1 MQPKY
6 LYIKKMNPLKTLK
19 TGILFLSLVLSLT
32 ACIKDEAPN
41 QEADIVTAK
50 MDSENLLIREPVI
63 TNNEVKFFV
72 NGGNDLTQLAPKFEL
87 TPGATIEP
95 ASGTV
100 RNFMTPQTYT
110 VTSEDGQWKKQY
122 KVSFISEDVATEYH
136 FENIKWHEAKRS
148 PDDAEATK
156 FFHIFYEL
164 TAPKDTMEW
173 GSGNA
178 GFLITNSK
186 AKADE
191 YPTSQADG
199 GLKGKCAKLQTVSTG
214 SFGKM
219 VNAPIAAGN
228 LFTGTFKIDI
238 MNPAKSTRFG
248 QPFRKLPTRL
258 AGYYKYKA
266 GAVFTDKYSKE
277 VKGMHDD
284 FAIYAVLYEVTE
296 QVPHLDG
303 TNSLTSDNIV
313 LKAELTDRKETDTW
327 THFLLDFKA
336 VDGRKVDAKKL
347 AEGKYNLAIIM
358 SSSKDGAI
366 FNGAVGSTL
375 YVDEMELYYK

>member
-1 MQPKY
+1 MRS
-6 LYIKKMNPLKTLK
+6 IKTVLHTA
-19 TGILFLSLVLSLT
+19 LFLLFVLTFAS
-32 ACIKDEAPN
+32 CIKNEALN
-41 QEADIVTAK
+41 QEADIVAAK
-50 MDSENLLIREPVI
+50 VSNDELLIRKPLI

-72 NGGNDLTQLAPKFEL
+72 NGGSDLTQLAPQFEL

-100 RNFMTPQTYT
+100 RNFLTPQTYT

-122 KVSFISEDVATEYH
+122 KVSFVSNDVATEYH
-136 FENIKWHEAKRS
+136 FENIRWHKAKRS
-148 PDDAEATK
+148 WDDEVESS

-164 TAPKDTMEW
+164 LAPKDTMDW

-178 GFLITNSK
+178 GFLIVNQD
-186 AKADE
+186 AKAEE

-199 GLKGKCAKLQTVSTG
+199 GVVGKCAKLQTVSTG

-219 VNAPIAAGN
+219 MNAPIAAGN
-228 LFTGTFKIDI
+228 LFTGSFQIDI
-238 MNPAKSTRFG
+238 TNPAKSTRFG
-248 QPFRKLPTRL
+248 LPFRKMPTRL

-266 GAVFTDKYSKE
+266 GETYTDKFSKVVE
-277 VKGMHDD
+277 GKHDD
-284 FAIYAVLYEVTE
+284 FAIYAVLYEVTP
-296 QVPHLDG
+296 QVPYLDG
-303 TNSLTSDNIV
+303 TNSLSNENIV
-313 LKAELTDRKETDTW
+313 LKAELDNRKETDVW
-327 THFLLDFKA
+327 THFVIDFKP
-336 VDGRKVDAKKL
+336 VDGRKIDAKKL

-366 FNGAVGSTL
+366 FNGAIGSTL

>member
-1 MQPKY
+1 
-6 LYIKKMNPLKTLK
+6 
-19 TGILFLSLVLSLT
+19 
-32 ACIKDEAPN
+32 
-41 QEADIVTAK
+41 
-50 MDSENLLIREPVI
+50 
-63 TNNEVKFFV
+63 
-72 NGGNDLTQLAPKFEL
+72 
-87 TPGATIEP
+87 
-95 ASGTV
+95 
-100 RNFMTPQTYT
+100 
-110 VTSEDGQWKKQY
+110 
-122 KVSFISEDVATEYH
+122 
-136 FENIKWHEAKRS
+136 
-148 PDDAEATK
+148 
-156 FFHIFYEL
+156 
-164 TAPKDTMEW
+164 MEW

-186 AKADE
+186 AKAEE

-248 QPFRKLPTRL
+248 QPFRKMPTRL

>member
-1 MQPKY
+1 
-6 LYIKKMNPLKTLK
+6 MNPLKTLK

-50 MDSENLLIREPVI
+50 VDGENLLIREPVI

-148 PDDAEATK
+148 PDDTETTK

-186 AKADE
+186 AKAEE

-277 VKGMHDD
+277 VEGMHDD